1 MFPLALVLGMG
12 RSGVAAAA
20 LLQSLGYQTTVLDE
34 GVGSASSDMRDRLR
48 RLGVQILEHQKSIP
62 RQSFDVTV
70 VSPGIALDHPLV
82 VAAQFACPEVISE
95 LELGYRYCECPLLAV
110 TGTNGKS
117 TLVALL
123 DQMLRQR
130 GLRSRAGGNLG
141 TPLCELVFESR
152 TLDWIVVEV
161 SSFQLELV
169 RHFRPH
175 GAVLLNVQPDHL
187 DRHHTMEQYFKL
199 KCRLFEQMG
208 RGNAAVVQDA
218 LLSAVQ
224 HEVACFSH
232 TGPDWISFG
241 DKAGM
246 WRYDADA
253 HAIVGP
259 CVGGRHAPVC
269 VSVRDTYF
277 DNGVTGQTA
286 AAAVGLLSGDSD
298 CTYACMERAIALFSP
313 LPHRT
318 EIVGD
323 VDGVRYIDDSKA
335 TNIASLCAAVSMQ
348 NRPVH
353 LIAGGILKEKDVFV
367 AKQVLIKHVS
377 CVYLIGD
384 AASYL
389 EQAWGQDVLVMV
401 CGTLEKAME
410 VIFNRVQSG
419 DVVLLSPGCA
429 SFDQFGSYAE
439 RGTRFANIVAAR
451 EQEKTRS
458 I

>member
-1 MFPLALVLGMG
+1 MFPLALVLGLG
-12 RSGVAAAA
+12 RSGIAAAA

-34 GVGSASSDMRDRLR
+34 GVGSASPDMRDRLR
-48 RLGVQILEHQKSIP
+48 RLGVQMLEHQKSIP
-62 RQSFDVTV
+62 AHPFDITV
-70 VSPGIALDHPLV
+70 VSPGISQDHPLV
-82 VAAQFACPEVISE
+82 LAAQAVCPEVISE

-123 DQMLRQR
+123 DQMLRQS
-130 GLRSRAGGNLG
+130 GFRSRAGGNLG
-141 TPLCELVFESR
+141 TPLCELVVESR

-175 GAVLLNVQPDHL
+175 GAILLNVQPDHL

-199 KCRLFEQMG
+199 KCRLFTHMG
-208 RGNAAVVQDA
+208 RGNAAVVLDA
-218 LLSAVQ
+218 LLPAVQ
-224 HEVACFSH
+224 HEVEGSAH
-232 TGPDWISFG
+232 TGPDWITFG
-241 DKAGM
+241 DKAGV
-246 WRYDADA
+246 WRYDADE

-259 CVGGRHAPVC
+259 AVRGGADPVR
-269 VSVRDTYF
+269 VPVRDTYF

-286 AAAVGLLSGDSD
+286 AAAVGLLSVHSG
-298 CTYACMERAIALFSP
+298 CTYACMERAIASFLP

-318 EIVGD
+318 EVVRD
-323 VDGVRYIDDSKA
+323 VDGIRYIDDSKA
-335 TNIASLCAAVSMQ
+335 TNLASLCAAVSMQ

-384 AASYL
+384 AATYL
-389 EQAWGQDVLVMV
+389 EQAWGQGVPVVV
-401 CGTLEKAME
+401 CGTLEKAVE
-410 VIFNRVQSG
+410 VIFNRVQTG

-439 RGTRFANIVAAR
+439 RGTRFAHLVAAR